1 MNGSTSLSWKNLKM
15 KIDVGD
21 LVRDRY
27 LGDRF
32 GIVLK
37 IKHKQAIVH
46 LVSGVKLKLELEDLE
61 VVNDGTF
68 I

>member
-1 MNGSTSLSWKNLKM
+1 M

-32 GIVLK
+32 GIVLRVMR
-37 IKHKQAIVH
+37 KQAVVY
-46 LVSGVKLKLELEDLE
+46 LLSGIKLELYLEDLE
-61 VVNDGTF
+61 VVSV
-68 I
+68 

>member
-1 MNGSTSLSWKNLKM
+1 M

-32 GIVLK
+32 GIVLSIVRK
-37 IKHKQAIVH
+37 RAIVY
-46 LVSGVKLKLELEDLE
+46 LLNGIKLKLELEDLE

>member
-1 MNGSTSLSWKNLKM
+1 NLKM

-32 GIVLK
+32 GIVLSIVRK
-37 IKHKQAIVH
+37 RAIVY
-46 LVSGVKLKLELEDLE
+46 LLNGIKLKLELEDLE

>member
-1 MNGSTSLSWKNLKM
+1 MNGSTNLSWKNLKM

-32 GIVLK
+32 GIVLSIVRK
-37 IKHKQAIVH
+37 RAIVY
-46 LVSGVKLKLELEDLE
+46 LLNGIKLKLELEDLE